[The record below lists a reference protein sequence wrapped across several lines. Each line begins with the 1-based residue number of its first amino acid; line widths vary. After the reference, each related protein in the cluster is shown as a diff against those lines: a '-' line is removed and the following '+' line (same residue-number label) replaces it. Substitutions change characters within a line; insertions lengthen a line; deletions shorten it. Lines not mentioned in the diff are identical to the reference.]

1 MATPDRPGRAGQE
14 SAPGWY
20 DLIIVGAG
28 PAGSAAA
35 LAALQADPRARVALV
50 DAATF
55 PRDKACGDG
64 IAPQALNELAALGVP
79 DAAAGFEPVG
89 RLRLRSPLGREI
101 VAEPR
106 EVAYCIPRKVFDAR
120 LVEAA
125 TARGAIL
132 LHRRIRTLAVT
143 RDGVELGPDLKG
155 RVVIGADG
163 ANSTVRRLLKLPSN
177 PLRCEAIAMRGYAVG
192 VPGPP
197 EQLIEMVAA
206 GWPAYAW
213 SFPISGPGH
222 VDRANVGFGMLRSSF
237 AELADQEGS
246 GRSALEGPLA
256 ALLPAQPAAEGSLRA
271 HHLPLSTFRPKQ
283 PDGRVLLVGDAAS
296 LINPLTGEGIFYAV
310 FSGRLAGNA
319 AIAAIKAD
327 SDGGAGAGSAYRRSL
342 RRELG
347 FHLATTTLL
356 SKLSQSPEI
365 FDAGLAL
372 AGGDSAAMDA
382 LVEVGLGRGTLPPAL
397 LLRLLRRA
405 LVLGVALG
413 GRRLVHMAAPKV
425 RLVGGRFRGRE
436 KTTFSY
442 VRHRANR
449 RHH

>member
-1 MATPDRPGRAGQE
+1 MATPDRPDRASLE
-14 SAPGWY
+14 RAPGWY

-35 LAALQADPRARVALV
+35 LAALQADPLARVALV

-106 EVAYCIPRKVFDAR
+106 EVAYCIPREVFDAR
-120 LVEAA
+120 LVDAA
-125 TARGAIL
+125 TARGATL
-132 LHRRIRTLAVT
+132 LHRRIRTITVT
-143 RDGVELGPDLKG
+143 PDGVELAPDLKG

-163 ANSTVRRLLKLPSN
+163 ANSTMRRLLNLPSN
-177 PLRCEAIAMRGYAVG
+177 PLGCEAIAMRGYAAG
-192 VPGPP
+192 IPGPP

-206 GWPAYAW
+206 NWPAYAW

-222 VDRANVGFGMLRSSF
+222 VDRANVGFGMLRTSF
-237 AELADQEGS
+237 AELAGQEAS
-246 GRSALEGPLA
+246 GRAALEGPLA
-256 ALLPAQPAAEGSLRA
+256 ALLPHQPATAGSLRA

-296 LINPLTGEGIFYAV
+296 LINPLTGEGIYYAV
-310 FSGRLAGNA
+310 LSGRLAGAA
-319 AIAAIKAD
+319 AIAAIAQEGD
-327 SDGGAGAGSAYRRSL
+327 LGQGAGLAYRRAL

-347 FHLATTTLL
+347 FHLATTSLL
-356 SKLSQSPEI
+356 SRLSRSPEI

-372 AGGDSAAMDA
+372 AGRDRATMDA
-382 LVEVGLGRGTLPPAL
+382 LVEVGLGRGTLPPLL

-405 LVLGVALG
+405 FVLGVALG
-413 GRRLVHMAAPKV
+413 GQRLVQMAAPKV
-425 RLVGGRFRGRE
+425 RLVGGRIQSR
-436 KTTFSY
+436 KQTTFSY
-442 VRHRANR
+442 VRHRATHR
-449 RHH
+449 SH